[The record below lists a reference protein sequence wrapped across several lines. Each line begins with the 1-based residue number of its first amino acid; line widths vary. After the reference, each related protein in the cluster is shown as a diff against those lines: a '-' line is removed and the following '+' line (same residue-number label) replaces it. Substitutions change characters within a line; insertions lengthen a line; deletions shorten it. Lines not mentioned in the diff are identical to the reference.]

1 MKVSEYQAL
10 IGKPVFNVGDRAFIK
25 ALNLGGWVSHIQIQ
39 HGLSPKYHYIVVNA
53 DDEMIKGHGL
63 YNGFLSDELELF
75 SNNKSL
81 SEIVLEDGKKFYV
94 VFKNPGDPALN
105 LYLYDGKEIDLGDK
119 AFKKF
124 SSLYK
129 EFFKSQG
136 RDKVYEEF
144 YKWVK
149 EELKCSV

>member
-10 IGKPVFNVGDRAFIK
+10 IGKPVFNVGDRVIIK
-25 ALNLGGWVSHIQIQ
+25 DRKLEGWVSHIQIQ
-39 HGLSPKYHYIVVNA
+39 HLSRKYNYIVVDS
-53 DDEMIKGHGL
+53 DDETIKGHGI
-63 YNGFLSDELELF
+63 YGGFLSDELELF

-94 VFKNPGDPALN
+94 VFKNPGDPVLN

-136 RDKVYEEF
+136 RDKVHEEF

-149 EELKCSV
+149 EELKCSA